1 MVAQVCSMDT
11 AVRFVLSGGVEPRGA
26 PLSTALGRLLPLL
39 PRVEFGF
46 LTSEAGEQTVS
57 SS

>member
-1 MVAQVCSMDT
+1 MDT

-39 PRVEFGF
+39 PRVEFRF